1 MCGIV
6 GYWNKNGAEGST
18 VDKMATEIRHR
29 GPDDAGIWLD
39 EGSGLALAHR
49 RLSIIDL
56 SPAGHQPMVSPC
68 GRFIL
73 VYNGEIYN
81 HQGLR
86 ADLENEGGHF
96 DWRGHSDTE
105 TLLAG
110 LRHWGVEG
118 TLERLNGMFAFALW
132 DKAEHALFL
141 ARDRMGEKPLY
152 YGTSGD
158 SFLFGS
164 ELKSLKAHPHWRGDI
179 DRNAL
184 TLYMRHNYVP
194 TPWSIYQGISKLP
207 PAHFVVVRETGKE
220 VSEPKC
226 YWNLGKI
233 AARGSANTKGSPEEL
248 IDELDGLLRDA
259 VGKRM
264 VADVPLG
271 SFLSGGFDSSTVV
284 ALMQAQSTRPI
295 KTFTIGFHEK
305 GYNEAV
311 HAEAVAKH
319 LGTDHTQLYLTPEEA
334 MAVIPRLPAIWDEPF
349 SDSSQIPTLLV
360 SELARK
366 HVTVSLSGDG
376 GDELFC
382 GYSRYTQGYQIW
394 KKLRLFP
401 RTLRRALGSL
411 LQTLPGASL
420 ENLIR
425 ILPKQYRVPHLAD
438 RLSKLADVVK
448 EDSSEAYYRRL
459 VSHWMEPAAV
469 VLGGTEPRTI
479 FAAPDSLPKLPGL
492 REQMM
497 YMDSLTYLPDDILT
511 KVDRAS
517 MAVSLEARVPLLDHR
532 VVEFSWRVPT
542 SLKYRDSKAKWL
554 LREVLYR
561 YVPRELMER
570 PKIGFGVP
578 IDAWLCG
585 PLQEWAEE
593 LLGEKRLRE
602 EGFFDPV
609 PIQKMWYE
617 HVTGQRR
624 WHYYLWDVLMFQA
637 WRENQKND
645 QLAETVR

>member
-6 GYWNKNGAEGST
+6 GYWNKNGAEEGST
-18 VDKMATEIRHR
+18 IDKMATEIRHR

-81 HQGLR
+81 HQDLR
-86 ADLENEGGHF
+86 ADLENEDGHF

-152 YGTSGD
+152 YGSSGG

-248 IDELDGLLRDA
+248 IDELDELLRDA

-271 SFLSGGFDSSTVV
+271 SFLSGGFDSSMVV
-284 ALMQAQSTRPI
+284 ALMQAQSTRPV

-305 GYNEAV
+305 GYNEAEQ
-311 HAEAVAKH
+311 AKAVAKH
-319 LGTDHTQLYLTPEEA
+319 LGTDHTELYVTPKEA
-334 MAVIPRLPAIWDEPF
+334 MAVIPRLPTIWDEPF
-349 SDSSQIPTLLV
+349 SDSSQIPTFLI
-360 SELARK
+360 SELARQ

-382 GYSRYTQGYQIW
+382 GYSRYTQGYRIW
-394 KKLRLFP
+394 KLMCLLPGPLR
-401 RTLRRALGSL
+401 RTLGRL
-411 LQTLPGASL
+411 LQAFPGAPL
-420 ENLIR
+420 ESLIR
-425 ILPKQYRVPHLAD
+425 FLPKRFQIPHLAD
-438 RLSKLADVVK
+438 RLPKLADVIK
-448 EDSSEAYYRRL
+448 EDSGESYYRRL
-459 VSHWMEPAAV
+459 VSHWKDPVAV
-469 VLGGTEPRTI
+469 VLRGVEPLTI
-479 FAAPDSLPKLPGL
+479 FETPERLPKLSGL
-492 REQMM
+492 RERMM

-517 MAVSLEARVPLLDHR
+517 MAVSLEARVPLLDQR
-532 VVEFSWRVPT
+532 VVEFSWRIPM
-542 SLKYRDSKAKWL
+542 SLKVRDGKGKWL
-554 LREVLYR
+554 LRELLYR
-561 YVPRELMER
+561 YVPRKLMER
-570 PKIGFGVP
+570 PKMGFGVP
-578 IDAWLCG
+578 IDAWLRG
-585 PLQEWAEE
+585 PLREWAEE
-593 LLGEKRLRE
+593 LLDEKKLRE
-602 EGFFDPV
+602 EGFFDPA
-609 PIQKMWYE
+609 PIRKIWQE

-624 WHYYLWDVLMFQA
+624 CHYYLWDVLMFQA
-637 WRENQKND
+637 WLADSKN
-645 QLAETVR
+645 